1 MAHPSGPV
9 RQRQRRAW
17 PPSAR
22 TLAALIATAALIP
35 LVAACGGGGS
45 SGSPGVANVA
55 SSSASRSSSQSSS
68 AANDPVAYS
77 RCIRRH
83 GVPNFPDPASN
94 GTLPKGSAPD
104 FGVSDAQFQ
113 AAERACRRLLPNSDR
128 TFAVSLAQC
137 LETGNCP
144 AALAERA
151 LAEGLKFAR
160 CMRSRGV
167 PNWPD
172 PTIDSIGR
180 PSFQVTAAGI
190 SIDSTRSS
198 QMLSKIGY
206 CQTQPGAVLL
216 RQE

>member
-1 MAHPSGPV
+1 MTHPSVPV
-9 RQRQRRAW
+9 RPRHRRAW
-17 PPSAR
+17 PRSAR
-22 TLAALIATAALIP
+22 TLVALIATAALS
-35 LVAACGGGGS
+35 LLAAACGGGGS

-55 SSSASRSSSQSSS
+55 SSSASKSSSQGSS
-68 AANDPVAYS
+68 ASNDAVAYS

-104 FGVSDAQFQ
+104 FGVSDSQFQ
-113 AAERACRRLLPNSDR
+113 TAERACRPLLPISDR
-128 TFAVSLAQC
+128 TFAASLAQC
-137 LETGNCP
+137 LQTGNCP
-144 AALAERA
+144 AALSERA

-160 CMRSRGV
+160 CMRSHGV
-167 PNWPD
+167 PHWPD

-198 QMLSKIGY
+198 QMLSKIGH